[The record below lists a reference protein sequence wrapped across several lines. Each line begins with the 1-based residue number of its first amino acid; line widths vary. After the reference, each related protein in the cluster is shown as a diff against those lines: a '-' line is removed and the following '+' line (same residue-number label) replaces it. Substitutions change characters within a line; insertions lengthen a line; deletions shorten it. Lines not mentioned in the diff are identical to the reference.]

1 MNYIINFR
9 INILLVKLSNSSF
22 NKQIFLPNFKVRK
35 NTQFIIK
42 RLIEWINTGIGM
54 YPTTML

>member
-9 INILLVKLSNSSF
+9 INILLVKLSNSCF
-22 NKQIFLPNFKVRK
+22 NKQIFLANFKVRK
-35 NTQFIIK
+35 NTQFTIK